1 MCTKLR
7 KRGILFASHRRKET
21 PFPMTTITELSE
33 SLQELLGTTAN
44 EVAKKQDLSDASA
57 R

>member
-1 MCTKLR
+1 
-7 KRGILFASHRRKET
+7 
-21 PFPMTTITELSE
+21 MTTITELSE

-44 EVAKKQDLSDASA
+44 EVAKKLDLSDASA